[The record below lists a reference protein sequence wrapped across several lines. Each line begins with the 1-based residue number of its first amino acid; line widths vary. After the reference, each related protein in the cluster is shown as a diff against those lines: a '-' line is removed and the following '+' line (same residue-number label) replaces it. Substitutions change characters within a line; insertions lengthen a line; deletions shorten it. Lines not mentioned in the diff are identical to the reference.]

1 MAKRVQANMEYI
13 FRCSG
18 KFLYRYISNPS
29 DLQEWFADDVRIN
42 KDMFT
47 FKWGESESKARL
59 TEKKLNSYVRFEWEE
74 QPGEFTEMRLKED
87 QMTGDLAMEVIEY
100 CDEGEEDDTKALW
113 DSSIGELRNVIG
125 A

>member
-13 FRCSG
+13 FKCSA

-42 KDMFT
+42 KDVFT
-47 FKWGESESKARL
+47 FQWGESESKARL

-87 QMTGDLAMEVIEY
+87 QMTGDLALMVIEY
-100 CDEGEEDDTKALW
+100 CDEGEEEDTENLW